1 MNINWK
7 VRLQH
12 RQFWLSIISLL
23 IILANQVGALFGYDI
38 TLISEQ
44 VEEIL
49 GTVLM
54 IFVMAGIIV
63 DPTTEGLSDSKQ
75 ALTYKKPKSKK

>member
-23 IILANQVGALFGYDI
+23 IILANQVGALLGYDI
-38 TLISEQ
+38 TFISEQ

-54 IFVMAGIIV
+54 IFVMAGIVV
-63 DPTTEGLSDSKQ
+63 DPTTEGMSDSKQ

>member
-1 MNINWK
+1 MNINWR

-23 IILANQVGALFGYDI
+23 LILANQVAALFGYDI
-38 TLISEQ
+38 TFISDQ

-54 IFVMAGIIV
+54 IFVMAGIVV
-63 DPTTEGLSDSKQ
+63 DPTTEGMSDSTQ
-75 ALTYKKPKSKK
+75 AMTYKKPKSKK